1 MKKLV
6 FTLALLL
13 STNVSSATTFVYNVT
28 KDEVVHE
35 YASERVR
42 PIASVTKLM
51 TAIIVI
57 ESGASLNE
65 KVPYRGFLGKKELS
79 REELLKLLL
88 VKSDN
93 QAAEAL
99 AKAHSGGRSSFIAN
113 MNHKASQLG
122 MIHTSYEDPSG
133 IGRNNI
139 STARD
144 ISTLLNYSYN
154 FDTMKNLAALENIQF
169 VKQSK
174 KKKKKKQSLMVVN
187 NTNYNLLKEYKEIE
201 ISKTGFTNAAG
212 KCLAMLL
219 TKNGEKYTIVIL
231 GERNTRDVQRVG
243 KKIIEAL

>member
-1 MKKLV
+1 MKKLI

-35 YASERVR
+35 YASERAR

-51 TAIIVI
+51 TAIVVI
-57 ESGASLNE
+57 ESGAPLNE
-65 KVPYRGFLGKKELS
+65 KVSYRGFLGKKELT

-99 AKAHSGGRSSFIAN
+99 AKAYSGGRSGFIAN
-113 MNHKASQLG
+113 MNYKAEQLG
-122 MIHTSYEDPSG
+122 MIHTQYEDPSG
-133 IGRNNI
+133 LGKNNI

-144 ISTLLNYSYN
+144 ISKLLNYSYN
-154 FDTMKNLAALENIQF
+154 YDTMKNLAALENIQF
-169 VKQSK
+169 TKTS
-174 KKKKKKQSLMVVN
+174 KKKKKQSLMVVN
-187 NTNYNLLKEYKEIE
+187 NTNYNLLKEYKEIA

-219 TKNGEKYTIVIL
+219 TKNGERYTIVIL
-231 GERNTRDVQRVG
+231 GQRNTREVQRVG
-243 KKIIEAL
+243 KSIIETL

>member
-1 MKKLV
+1 MKKSILI
-6 FTLALLL
+6 LSLLL
-13 STNVSSATTFVYNVT
+13 SAHVSSATTYVYNVT

-51 TAIIVI
+51 TAIVVI

-65 KVPYRGFLGKKELS
+65 KVSYRGFLGRKELS

-113 MNHKASQLG
+113 MNHKAEQLG
-122 MIHTSYEDPSG
+122 MIHTQYEDPSG

-139 STARD
+139 SNARD
-144 ISTLLNYSYN
+144 LSILLNYAYN
-154 FDTMKNLAALENIQF
+154 FDTMKNLAAIEQMHVTQYTRRK
-169 VKQSK
+169 VKRN
-174 KKKKKKQSLMVVN
+174 LVVQ

>member
-1 MKKLV
+1 MKKLI
-6 FTLALLL
+6 LILSLLL
-13 STNVSSATTFVYNVT
+13 SAHVSSATTYVYNVT

-51 TAIIVI
+51 TAIVVI
-57 ESGASLNE
+57 ESGASLTE
-65 KVPYRGFLGKKELS
+65 KISYKGFLGKKELS

-99 AKAHSGGRSSFIAN
+99 AKAYSGGKSGFIAN
-113 MNHKASQLG
+113 MNHKAGQLG

-139 STARD
+139 SNARD
-144 ISTLLNYSYN
+144 LSILLNYAYN
-154 FDTMKNLAALENIQF
+154 FDTMKNLAAIEQMHVTQNTRRK
-169 VKQSK
+169 VKRN
-174 KKKKKKQSLMVVN
+174 LVVQ

>member
-1 MKKLV
+1 MKKLI
-6 FTLALLL
+6 LILSLLL
-13 STNVSSATTFVYNVT
+13 SAHVSSATTYVYNVT

-51 TAIIVI
+51 TAIVVI

-65 KVPYRGFLGKKELS
+65 KVSYRGFLGRKELS

-113 MNHKASQLG
+113 MNHKAEQLG
-122 MIHTSYEDPSG
+122 MIHTQYEDPSG

-139 STARD
+139 SNARD
-144 ISTLLNYSYN
+144 LSILLNYAYN
-154 FDTMKNLAALENIQF
+154 FDTMKNLAAIEQMHVTQYTRRK
-169 VKQSK
+169 VKRN
-174 KKKKKKQSLMVVN
+174 LVVQ

>member
-65 KVPYRGFLGKKELS
+65 KVSYRGFLGKKELS

-99 AKAHSGGRSSFIAN
+99 AKAYSGGRSGFIAN
-113 MNHKASQLG
+113 MNHKAGQLE

-133 IGRNNI
+133 IGRKNI

-144 ISTLLNYSYN
+144 ISILLNYSHN
-154 FDTMKNLAALENIQF
+154 FDTMKNLAALENVQF
-169 VKQSK
+169 TKQSK
-174 KKKKKKQSLMVVN
+174 RKKKQSLMVVN

-243 KKIIEAL
+243 RKIIETL

>member
-1 MKKLV
+1 MKKLI
-6 FTLALLL
+6 LILSLLL
-13 STNVSSATTFVYNVT
+13 SAHVSSATTYVYNVT

-51 TAIIVI
+51 TAIVVI

-65 KVPYRGFLGKKELS
+65 KVSYRGFLGKKELS

-99 AKAHSGGRSSFIAN
+99 AKAYSGGRIGFIAN
-113 MNHKASQLG
+113 MNHKAEQLG

-144 ISTLLNYSYN
+144 LSTLLNYAYN

-169 VKQSK
+169 TKTS
-174 KKKKKKQSLMVVN
+174 KKKKKQSLMVIN
-187 NTNYNLLKEYKEIE
+187 NTNYNLLKEHKEIE

>member
-1 MKKLV
+1 MKKLI
-6 FTLALLL
+6 LILSLLL
-13 STNVSSATTFVYNVT
+13 SAHVSSATTYVYNVT

-51 TAIIVI
+51 TAIVVI
-57 ESGASLNE
+57 ESGAPLNE
-65 KVPYRGFLGKKELS
+65 KVSYRGFLGRKELS

-113 MNHKASQLG
+113 MNHRAEQLG
-122 MIHTSYEDPSG
+122 MIHTQYEDPSG

-139 STARD
+139 SNARD
-144 ISTLLNYSYN
+144 LSILLNYAYN
-154 FDTMKNLAALENIQF
+154 FDTMKNLAAIEQMHVTQYTRRK
-169 VKQSK
+169 VKRN
-174 KKKKKKQSLMVVN
+174 LVVQ